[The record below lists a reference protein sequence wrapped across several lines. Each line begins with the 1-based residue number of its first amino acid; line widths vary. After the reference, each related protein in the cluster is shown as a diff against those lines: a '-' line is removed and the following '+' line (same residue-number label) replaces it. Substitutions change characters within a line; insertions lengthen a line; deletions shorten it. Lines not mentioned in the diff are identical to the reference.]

1 MKNLNKFYLTLAAT
15 AMVGFTSCDSDDD
28 KVNAGG
34 NSNSGG
40 AKQYFN
46 VVVGISVETS
56 NTETYAGAF
65 GDISSQDMG
74 IVYENWGFLVPS
86 VRTAYVYTST
96 AGDYMYSLSYGG
108 GTISKHRVLGGQYY
122 DEVGKLDVSLAMGT
136 NNPRWTKIND
146 DYASLHNVVTTAAT
160 DAGFVQANARLTAID
175 LPNFEIITTYA
186 PEGGVTV
193 EFPVTEEIGRAHV

>member
-65 GDISSQDMG
+65 GDISSQEMG
-74 IVYENWGFLVPS
+74 IVYDN
-86 VRTAYVYTST
+86 
-96 AGDYMYSLSYGG
+96 
-108 GTISKHRVLGGQYY
+108 
-122 DEVGKLDVSLAMGT
+122 
-136 NNPRWTKIND
+136 
-146 DYASLHNVVTTAAT
+146 
-160 DAGFVQANARLTAID
+160 
-175 LPNFEIITTYA
+175 
-186 PEGGVTV
+186 
-193 EFPVTEEIGRAHV
+193 